1 MVWDENGA
9 ITAVKDPNGKW
20 TLGVDPTNDFLNQ
33 AKEEGILKIPFPEL
47 IDEMKYYANNLMVEK
62 TPAYLGIDPGKSGG
76 LTVMQDGK
84 IVFKAIMPISGDNL
98 DIRGLYDL
106 IRSLTSNYNLTVVLE
121 EVHSIFGSSAGS
133 NFTFGFVCGAIE
145 AIVVSHRL
153 KLIKV
158 QPKKWQ
164 KEVWTNS
171 DMAYK
176 PKKPAQKN
184 ASVDT
189 KATSLNCAK
198 RLFPD
203 FDFRKSDSARVTKD
217 HDGIVDAVL
226 MCEYARIKNL

>member
-1 MVWDENGA
+1 MSNQDLFDKFLDKE
-9 ITAVKDPNGKW
+9 KDR
-20 TLGVDPTNDFLNQ
+20 
-33 AKEEGILKIPFPEL
+33 IPYPQL
-47 IDEMKYYANNLMVEK
+47 IEEMKELSKHYDNLVMVER

-84 IVFKAIMPISGDNL
+84 IVFKAIMPISGDSL

-106 IRSLTSNYNLTVVLE
+106 IKSLTSNYNLTVVLE